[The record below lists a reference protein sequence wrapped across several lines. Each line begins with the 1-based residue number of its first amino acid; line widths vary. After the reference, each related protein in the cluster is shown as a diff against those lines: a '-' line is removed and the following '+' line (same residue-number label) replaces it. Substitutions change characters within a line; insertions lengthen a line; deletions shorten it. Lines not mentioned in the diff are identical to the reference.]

1 MKRKK
6 HKLKTHGVLLKYHE
20 KLSFITHGVLLKYHE
35 KLSFITH
42 GVLAK
47 NIKVPVMGY

>member
-1 MKRKK
+1 MKREKN
-6 HKLKTHGVLLKYHE
+6 KLKAHGVLLKYQ
-20 KLSFITHGVLLKYHE
+20 E

-47 NIKVPVMGY
+47 NIKVQVMGY